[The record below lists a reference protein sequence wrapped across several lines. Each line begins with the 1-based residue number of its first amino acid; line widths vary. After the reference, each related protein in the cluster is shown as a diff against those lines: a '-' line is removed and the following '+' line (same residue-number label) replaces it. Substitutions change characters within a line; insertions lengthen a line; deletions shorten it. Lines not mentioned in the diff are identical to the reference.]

1 MVGEV
6 ARSGVGRLPTS
17 GESEPRT
24 VEAYL
29 RRHLASRGVASGD
42 RLPSEAELVSRL
54 GVSRVSVREALH
66 GLQAVGLVASR
77 PGLGWFVNGFGV
89 EALVANM
96 ASGMAFHDRLLPEFL
111 EIRRAVEG
119 EVVAS
124 LVGRVTPSVLGRLE
138 ELASHMSWNA
148 TRRRS
153 FAIQDSDFHRT
164 LVEASG
170 NRMALAL
177 TDLYWRLIRTAQAH
191 GLPGPS
197 DTDAPL
203 VAQAHHDIVATLR
216 GSDIDECRTA
226 IRRHHDEASQR
237 YARWLDE
244 TESRGQQRA
253 NHVRVA
259 LQACLLE
266 GGGGN

>member
-1 MVGEV
+1 MAKSELS
-6 ARSGVGRLPTS
+6 RPPSS
-17 GESEPRT
+17 GESEPHA

-29 RRHLASRGVASGD
+29 RRHLASSDVVSGD
-42 RLPSEAELVSRL
+42 RLPSEAELVNRL

-66 GLQAVGLVASR
+66 GLEAVGLVASR
-77 PGLGWFVNGFGV
+77 PGLGWFVKAFGV

-96 ASGMAFHDRLLPEFL
+96 ASGVAFHDRLLPEFL

-124 LVGRVTPSVLGRLE
+124 LVGRVTRPVLGRLE

-148 TRRRS
+148 TRRKS
-153 FAIQDSDFHRT
+153 FAVQDREFHRT
-164 LVEASG
+164 LVDASG

-177 TDLYWRLIRTAQAH
+177 IDLYWRLILAAQAQ

-197 DTDAPL
+197 DADAPL
-203 VAQAHHDIVATLR
+203 VAQSHHDIVTTLRGTDVDECRATLR
-216 GSDIDECRTA
+216 
-226 IRRHHDEASQR
+226 RHHEEASQR

-244 TESRGQQRA
+244 AEASGHERA
-253 NHVRVA
+253 SDVRVA
-259 LQACLLE
+259 LQASLLE
-266 GGGGN
+266 RG